1 MSNIIDVDLLEW
13 ETIRPDVAHGVYGKT
28 LLNTG
33 VKLVLTRVL
42 PSGGFTAHRDAY
54 GHLLYFIGGSGR
66 IGIGGEEVSIKPGL
80 VVRIETGEE
89 HYYTSSAD
97 EELTLLVVNIPEK

>member
-1 MSNIIDVDLLEW
+1 MGNIIDVDLLEW
-13 ETIRPDVAHGVYGKT
+13 ETVRPDVSHGVYGKT

-42 PSGGFTAHRDAY
+42 PGGGFMAHRDAY
-54 GHLLYFIGGSGR
+54 GHLLYFIGGSGE
-66 IGIGGEEVSIKPGL
+66 IVIGGEEVSIKPGL
-80 VVRIETGEE
+80 VVKVETGEE

-97 EELTLLVVNIPEK
+97 VGLTLLSVNIPEK